1 MNTLANGNM
10 CKRRKVFSF
19 NSELYKVT
27 GVQKVLM
34 DIHHAVKEDYDA
46 IIVGTVSYGMVDKS
60 HQIFEDEYKQFKNPF
75 MFYDSIVVFEGG
87 NLAASKIRNLECPS
101 YEICLID
108 YGCGKF
114 NRKIHIMEQYP

>member
-60 HQIFEDEYKQFKNPF
+60 HQIFEKISLIILDTKSYIFSTYQ
-75 MFYDSIVVFEGG
+75 IGIC
-87 NLAASKIRNLECPS
+87 AS
-101 YEICLID
+101 
-108 YGCGKF
+108 
-114 NRKIHIMEQYP
+114 

>member
-1 MNTLANGNM
+1 MLKYLKKCLSKKYTLILVLIFICKILKMNTLANGNM

-60 HQIFEDEYKQFKNPF
+60 HQIFEDEYKQFKNPLCF
-75 MFYDSIVVFEGG
+75 MI
-87 NLAASKIRNLECPS
+87 L
-101 YEICLID
+101 
-108 YGCGKF
+108 
-114 NRKIHIMEQYP
+114 

>member
-34 DIHHAVKEDYDA
+34 DIHHAVK
-46 IIVGTVSYGMVDKS
+46 
-60 HQIFEDEYKQFKNPF
+60 
-75 MFYDSIVVFEGG
+75 
-87 NLAASKIRNLECPS
+87 KIMTPL
-101 YEICLID
+101 LW
-108 YGCGKF
+108 GL
-114 NRKIHIMEQYP
+114 YPMA

>member
-60 HQIFEDEYKQFKNPF
+60 HQIFEDEYNYQNFLIFLFDILNILKF
-75 MFYDSIVVFEGG
+75 SIFF
-87 NLAASKIRNLECPS
+87 I
-101 YEICLID
+101 
-108 YGCGKF
+108 
-114 NRKIHIMEQYP
+114 

>member
-34 DIHHAVKEDYDA
+34 DIHHAVKEDYD
-46 IIVGTVSYGMVDKS
+46 
-60 HQIFEDEYKQFKNPF
+60 
-75 MFYDSIVVFEGG
+75 FYQPCHRIQS
-87 NLAASKIRNLECPS
+87 P
-101 YEICLID
+101 
-108 YGCGKF
+108 
-114 NRKIHIMEQYP
+114 Q

>member
-75 MFYDSIVVFEGG
+75 MFYDSIVVLHERKF
-87 NLAASKIRNLECPS
+87 LLLFWILKS
-101 YEICLID
+101 YIF
-108 YGCGKF
+108 F
-114 NRKIHIMEQYP
+114 NISNWYMCIIIYFIIIS